1 MIETAAIA
9 SYLATRRKIASAAAH
24 PDSGFEP
31 SRREMS
37 EGLCKQVVIDGDTWT
52 YATAAGG
59 YLFTSPDRG
68 ASVFLPNDPARH
80 ESFMPG
86 ELVSW
91 LRAGGGHERLNEF
104 VLENLLLR
112 AEIDGE
118 VDRAPGQRGC
128 WRLKQA

>member
-1 MIETAAIA
+1 MIDAAVIA
-9 SYLATRRKIASAAAH
+9 SYLATRRKIASAAAN

-37 EGLCKQVVIDGDTWT
+37 EGLCKMAVVDGDTWT
-52 YATAAGG
+52 YSTAPGG

-80 ESFMPG
+80 ESFTPS

-91 LRAGGGHERLNEF
+91 LRAGGEHDRLNEF

-112 AEIDGE
+112 AEMDGVVE
-118 VDRAPGQRGC
+118 RAPGQRGN
-128 WRLKQA
+128 WRLKSV